1 MLEWSEILIRLF
13 LASFLAA
20 LIGMERERKDLSAGA
35 RTHMMVGVGSCL
47 FMIVSMYG
55 FMDVLTVEGVK
66 LDPSRVA
73 AQVVSGIGFIGAGAI
88 LFLRDGVVR
97 GLTTAAGLW
106 TVAAIGLATG
116 GGLYL
121 AAVMTTVIA
130 LMILWAM
137 DPLMKVMTERYRQAV
152 LHIVTDSKMDNMHI
166 IERLKEREGLDVAS
180 YTVEQRK
187 KQFTFVV
194 RLKNINEERELEI
207 MELLKKHPDV
217 KEFMWTR

>member
-1 MLEWSEILIRLF
+1 MLVWSEILIRLF
-13 LASFLAA
+13 LAAFLAA

-55 FMDVLTVEGVK
+55 FMEVLSVEGIS

-73 AQVVSGIGFIGAGAI
+73 AGVVSGIGFIGAGAI

-106 TVAAIGLATG
+106 TVAAIGLAAG
-116 GGLYL
+116 GGLYF
-121 AAVMTTVIA
+121 AAVVTTVVA
-130 LMILWAM
+130 LMVLWAM
-137 DPLMKVMTERYRQAV
+137 DPLMKVMTEKYRQAV

-166 IERLKEREGLDVAS
+166 VERLREQEGLDVAS

-194 RLKNINEERELEI
+194 RLKNINEAREMEI
-207 MELLKKHPDV
+207 MEMLKRHPEV